1 MTEPASRPRGDEAK
15 VTVTVAVSPEDA
27 FDVFTRETDLWW
39 RRGVKYRLAGH
50 RPGVL
55 AFEPGPDGRLFE
67 SFETASGTQMFE
79 VGRVTAWEPPHR
91 LSFEWRNAN
100 FAPDERTQVEIRFE
114 ATDGGTRV
122 TLCHRGWASLR
133 PDHPARHGLD
143 PAGVSRMIGLWWG
156 EVLTSFREH
165 ARSERATTS

>member
-1 MTEPASRPRGDEAK
+1 M
-15 VTVTVAVSPEDA
+15 VAVAPADA
-27 FDVFTRETDLWW
+27 FEVFTRETDLWW

-55 AFEPGPDGRLFE
+55 AFEAGPNGRLFE
-67 SFETASGTQMFE
+67 SFETVSGTQMFE

-100 FAPDERTQVEIRFE
+100 FAPHERTEVEVSFE
-114 ATDGGTRV
+114 AIDGGTRV

-143 PAGVSRMIGLWWG
+143 PAGVTRMIGLWWG
-156 EVLTSFREH
+156 EILTSFR
-165 ARSERATTS
+165 ARVRAPRSPDP